1 MKLKYLF
8 AILLVSV
15 LFIFGSTTPQKDFK
29 KQRIILELLNASLNQ
44 AHFDP
49 PQIDDEFSKKAYKL
63 YVERIDFNKLFLIQE
78 DIDQLSKFET
88 LIDDEIKNGTFRFY
102 DLSVEIV
109 EERTKEVEDFYK
121 DILSKPFDFNID
133 EDYQSDADKY
143 DYAENLDELKEMW
156 RKSLKYQV
164 LSRVYT
170 KMKQQEK
177 ALENNDTSVVQK
189 SFEELEVKARES
201 VMKSHDEWFRRLSQ
215 VENADRF
222 NVFANSIVGVY
233 DPHTEYFPPKDKE
246 NFDIRMSGQLE
257 GIGATLSEKEGYIK
271 VERIVP
277 GSASW
282 KQGELEAGD
291 LILKVAQGEEEPVDI
306 VDMRLDKA
314 VQLIR
319 GPKGTEVRLTV
330 KKIDGSIVVIP
341 IIRDVVIIDETYAR
355 SIKVEN
361 TEADVNAAYILLPS
375 FYADFNNRGG
385 RNSAD
390 DIKAELK
397 KIKQE
402 DYDGVI
408 LDLRNNGGGSL
419 MDVVKIVGMFIDN
432 GPVVQVKARGQ
443 SPMVHKDYNRGIY
456 YDGPVVI
463 LVNSLSA
470 SASEILAAALQDYGR
485 AVIVGSNSFGKGT
498 VQRFLE
504 LDGLLRMEDEA
515 MKPLGALKLTIQ
527 KFYRINGDATQLK
540 GVTPDVILPDDYMY
554 LEIGEREMDYPMPF
568 SEIDAVSY
576 ENYSKNIEIQ
586 EIAKQSEKRVK
597 NTEVFQMVEENAK
610 RLKDESENSVI
621 SLNYEKYKESQEK
634 KAEKAKKYKK
644 LYKPIDAMN
653 TDILLGD
660 KESLEADT
668 SKAVRFEAWQKEVK
682 KDPYV
687 FEATNI
693 IKDLEGYFKEEKE

>member
-29 KQRIILELLNASLNQ
+29 KQRIILELLNASLSQ

-170 KMKQQEK
+170 KIKQQEK
-177 ALENNDTSVVQK
+177 ALEKNDTSVVQK

-456 YDGPVVI
+456 YDGPVVV

>member
-29 KQRIILELLNASLNQ
+29 KQRIILELLNASLSQ

-177 ALENNDTSVVQK
+177 ALEKNDTSVVQK

>member
-8 AILLVSV
+8 ALLLVSV

-29 KQRIILELLNASLNQ
+29 KQRIILELLNASLSQ
-44 AHFDP
+44 AHFAP

-121 DILSKPFDFNID
+121 DILSEPFDFTID
-133 EDYQSDADKY
+133 EDFQSDADKY
-143 DYAENLDELKEMW
+143 DYAKNLEELKEMW

-177 ALENNDTSVVQK
+177 ALEKNDTSVVQK
-189 SFEELEVKARES
+189 SFKELEVNARES
-201 VMKSHDEWFRRLSQ
+201 VMKSHDEWFRRLNQ

-222 NVFANSIVGVY
+222 NVYANSIVGVY
-233 DPHTEYFPPKDKE
+233 DPHTEYFPPKEKE

-361 TEADVNAAYILLPS
+361 TVADVNAAYILLPS

-456 YDGPVVI
+456 YDGPVVV

-470 SASEILAAALQDYGR
+470 SASEILAAAMQDYGR

-504 LDGLLRMEDEA
+504 LDGLLRMEDES

-586 EIAKQSEKRVK
+586 EIAKKSEKRVK
-597 NTEVFQMVEENAK
+597 NTEVFQLVEENAK
-610 RLKDESENSVI
+610 RLKDESENSII
-621 SLNYEKYKESQEK
+621 SLNYEKYKESQMK

-693 IKDLEGYFKEEKE
+693 IKDLEGYFKEE